1 MGQSFSYLLLYY
13 SLSKEILYPFIDSFC
28 IIFMNNIMKGISA
41 LVIIALI
48 AVIMSSILSPFST
61 PMGFQ
66 LRDCE
71 VDGEPLS
78 PAFSEFKQ
86 ENNSGIYTTELLEFT
101 NESTCTSKWENFYIH
116 LVDLEGKV
124 TNFSDSGRNLIA
136 SYEGNTTLVGDYYMD
151 IASRFS
157 NDTNGSNYPIRI
169 LDNITSNG
177 EEYITERHYDY
188 DSDSMIN
195 TTYLHPKL
203 SVGDKIRVYG
213 SGSEADGPAGEGWLL
228 RIIDRYDGTTISEI
242 KIA

>member
-13 SLSKEILYPFIDSFC
+13 SLSKEILYLFIDSFC
-28 IIFMNNIMKGISA
+28 VILMNNIMKAISA
-41 LVIIALI
+41 LVILASIVLI
-48 AVIMSSILSPFST
+48 MNSMVYSSPL
-61 PMGFQ
+61 GFQ

-71 VDGEPLS
+71 VDGKPLS

-101 NESTCTSKWENFYIH
+101 NESTCDSKWENFYIH

-124 TNFSDSGRNLIA
+124 TNFSDSGRNLVA
-136 SYEGNTTLVGDYYMD
+136 SYEGNTTLVGEHYMD
-151 IASRFS
+151 IASRIS

-228 RIIDRYDGTTISEI
+228 RIIDQYDRTTISEI

>member
-13 SLSKEILYPFIDSFC
+13 SFFKETLYLFIDSFC
-28 IIFMNNIMKGISA
+28 IILMNNTIKAISA

-48 AVIMSSILSPFST
+48 AVIMNFIVWTT
-61 PMGFQ
+61 PTGIQ

-101 NESTCTSKWENFYIH
+101 NESTCDSKWKNFYIQ

-124 TNFSDSGRNLIA
+124 TNFSDSGSNLVV
-136 SYEGNTTLVGDYYMD
+136 SYEGNTTLVSDHYMD
-151 IASRFS
+151 IASRIS

-228 RIIDRYDGTTISEI
+228 RIIDQYDVTTISEI